1 MKQKSNNYFYI
12 VAFYIILPIALAKLL
27 WSVAMFF
34 LDKDALEVPK
44 QESFVYHYNINLAK
58 DIIGAKRDAVA
69 TVEQIETNNRIDSI
83 KLKGT
88 YVSKSNNFIIIEDDL
103 GTTFLYKNEKYMGY
117 ELIEIYDQRAVLEK
131 DGRKYDIVLEDSDK
145 KADRASSIS
154 QDKKSSASKATTQ
167 EEYIPGEPI
176 ILTREEIDSYIKDPN
191 KIWKNIRIQELRK
204 DGILEGFRVNYVK
217 RKSFFDNI
225 GLKSGD
231 VIKSIDGKEI
241 KSLADVMRY
250 YEDVNNLE
258 GLSISVLRGEDI
270 LDFEFNVN

>member
-34 LDKDALEVPK
+34 LDKDALEAPK
-44 QESFVYHYNINLAK
+44 QESFAYHYNINLAK
-58 DIIGAKRDAVA
+58 DIVGVKRDVA
-69 TVEQIETNNRIDSI
+69 QVVEQVQTNNRIDNI

-88 YVSKSNNFIIIEDDL
+88 YASKADNFIIIEDDL
-103 GTTFLYKNEKYMGY
+103 GTTFLYKNEKYIGY
-117 ELIEIYDQRAVLEK
+117 KLIEIYDQRAVLEK

-145 KADRASSIS
+145 KADRASAPQS
-154 QDKKSSASKATTQ
+154 KKSSTSKATTQ

-176 ILTREEIDSYIKDPN
+176 ILTRDEIDSYIKDPN

-204 DGILEGFRVNYVK
+204 DGELEGFRVNYVK
-217 RKSFFDNI
+217 KKSFFDSI

-241 KSLADVMRY
+241 KSLADVMKY